1 MSVGVAMLDC
11 TDLRLQ
17 YANPYL
23 LSLLDALSHTQ
34 NVIGQHLDEFIPD
47 EFLKVAL
54 PLLHQVCSTG
64 QRLSWGVIPFEGFLA
79 SRGRTYCRVSIERIT
94 ANDGEQAFGEI
105 EYEIRRADATLLVTV
120 EDVTELAR
128 SRLYVNAI
136 DSISSAI
143 VGPFALP
150 QVLDRILQA
159 VQEMVG
165 STRCAILLIDHT
177 VSDVEFYYPGFKE
190 EEPAEAHPAH
200 DIPPTATI
208 AAQKGV
214 HLRSH
219 DWRPQVSE
227 QLLLGHIVRDRQTLI
242 ITDTSTIPEMKLPL
256 LDDGGVPRRPGSVLC
271 IPIFEPTPD
280 RRRSGEETTSNG
292 ISEDISQANAGN
304 VLGTIEIYHRRA
316 RGFPAEEVELLE
328 QFAQQAGLAIQNA
341 RLFLRINQLAR
352 DAQRNLRQREHIM
365 QAIPDGVIIYDSRWR
380 VADANHAVRNL
391 LGWSNDVIGLH
402 ITEALAK
409 STAIF
414 QQETRSKAI
423 FMAELDH
430 RVQTRQVDEVKFTGA
445 DGKHYTM
452 SRSYAPIHDDLGDVF
467 ATVVI

>member
-1 MSVGVAMLDC
+1 MEPGQPAQLEHILRQMSVGVAILDC
-11 TDLRLQ
+11 SDLRLH
-17 YANPYL
+17 YANPFL
-23 LSLLDALSHTQ
+23 LALLEQLEPSGHSQDVVGKCLYE
-34 NVIGQHLDEFIPD
+34 IIPD
-47 EFLKVAL
+47 ELRKIAVPVL
-54 PLLHQVCSTG
+54 QQVCSTG
-64 QRLSWGVIPFEGFLA
+64 QHLSWSDIPFEGFLA
-79 SRGRTYCRVSIERIT
+79 ARGRTYWRVSIERTSNT
-94 ANDGEQAFGEI
+94 AEQLLGEI
-105 EYEIRRADATLLVTV
+105 RHADDTLLVTV

-143 VGPFALP
+143 AGPFALP

-190 EEPAEAHPAH
+190 EEPAEAHLAH

-227 QLLLGHIVRDRQTLI
+227 QLLLGHIVRDRQTLV

-256 LDDGGVPRRPGSVLC
+256 LDDNGTPRRPGSVLC
-271 IPIFEPTPD
+271 IPIFEPGTKH
-280 RRRSGEETTSNG
+280 EENSPHLTEKLGS
-292 ISEDISQANAGN
+292 SSASANRA
-304 VLGTIEIYHRRA
+304 VIGTIEIYHRRA

-341 RLFLRINQLAR
+341 RLFL
-352 DAQRNLRQREHIM
+352 H
-365 QAIPDGVIIYDSRWR
+365 
-380 VADANHAVRNL
+380 
-391 LGWSNDVIGLH
+391 
-402 ITEALAK
+402 T
-409 STAIF
+409 
-414 QQETRSKAI
+414 
-423 FMAELDH
+423 
-430 RVQTRQVDEVKFTGA
+430 
-445 DGKHYTM
+445 
-452 SRSYAPIHDDLGDVF
+452 
-467 ATVVI
+467 